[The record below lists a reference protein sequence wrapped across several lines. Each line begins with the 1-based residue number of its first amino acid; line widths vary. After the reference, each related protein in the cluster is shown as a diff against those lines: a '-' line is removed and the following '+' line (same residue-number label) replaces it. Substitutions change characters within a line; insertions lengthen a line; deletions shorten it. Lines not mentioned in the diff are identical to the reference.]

1 MYLLSS
7 DFRAIASSFCW
18 LDYSTLL
25 FNCPY
30 CRKFLFKLPST
41 SWTIAFSRFGL
52 YPQWDMANA
61 HRRHTY
67 FAIKAVEKFPSKQIY
82 VSGVFE
88 SSQRLNRQ
96 QRSITIDSNCEISYR
111 NPFQDGKLRWIYDN
125 CDHFVHA
132 HMLEKKRFK
141 RKASACRLLNG
152 DWRKSA
158 LWDGW
163 GCFWGIRVSQDRNQT
178 STQKHHLYMG
188 PKMKTQL
195 TPTYEKGT
203 IWNHVTFHCTGN
215 RDPCA
220 TCTNWVV

>member
-1 MYLLSS
+1 MYQVFLKVLR
-7 DFRAIASSFCW
+7 DWIASNGPSP
-18 LDYSTLL
+18 SIRIAKSPIET
-25 FNCPY
+25 
-30 CRKFLFKLPST
+30 LFKM
-41 SWTIAFSRFGL
+41 G
-52 YPQWDMANA
+52 N
-61 HRRHTY
+61 
-67 FAIKAVEKFPSKQIY
+67 Y
-82 VSGVFE
+82 VGSMIIVM
-88 SSQRLNRQ
+88 
-96 QRSITIDSNCEISYR
+96 ISY
-111 NPFQDGKLRWIYDN
+111 
-125 CDHFVHA
+125 
-132 HMLEKKRFK
+132 MLTCWKKKRFK